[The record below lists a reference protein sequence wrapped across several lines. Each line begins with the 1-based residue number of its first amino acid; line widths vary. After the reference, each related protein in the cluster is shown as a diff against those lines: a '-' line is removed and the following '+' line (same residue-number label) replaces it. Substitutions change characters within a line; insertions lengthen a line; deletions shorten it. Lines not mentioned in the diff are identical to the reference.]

1 MDPIRSLSR
10 RSSQSEGGSIGVYS
24 RLFSSLWLRLCRVV
38 FFCGYSLSVLMKIV
52 VFGLW
57 HLGCVT
63 AACAAKVE
71 SVIGVDFDT
80 AVVTQFRN
88 GKPPLFEPGLAE
100 LINEGVQSGRLAFF
114 DNSDIACRDAD

>member
-38 FFCGYSLSVLMKIV
+38 FFCDYSLSVLMRIV
-52 VFGLW
+52 VLGLW

-63 AACAAKVE
+63 AACAAKFE
-71 SVIGVDFDT
+71 SVVALDLVRT
-80 AVVTQFRN
+80 VVPRKNLQQKKIVTLKCVGN
-88 GKPPLFEPGLAE
+88 SCGELLFHG
-100 LINEGVQSGRLAFF
+100 
-114 DNSDIACRDAD
+114 